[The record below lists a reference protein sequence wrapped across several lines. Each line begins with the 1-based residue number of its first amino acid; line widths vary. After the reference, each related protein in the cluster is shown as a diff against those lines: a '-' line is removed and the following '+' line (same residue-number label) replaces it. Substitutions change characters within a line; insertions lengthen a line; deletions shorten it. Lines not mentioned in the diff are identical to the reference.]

1 MTDDGGPT
9 KWHHTTSWDEIGALT
24 PRPGTQ
30 AWLVRNGTPDDEDAP
45 MVVRS
50 TFAPGTRVEAH
61 THDSDYMEI
70 ILEGS
75 EEVTRQWR
83 HAGDI
88 TIVKGGTVYG
98 PLIAG
103 PEGVTKLII
112 FRDHR
117 YRVIEQSEV
126 RTRRE
131 APAT

>member
-1 MTDDGGPT
+1 VSDTAARR
-9 KWHHTTSWDEIGALT
+9 KWHHTTSWDEVEIGTSRA
-24 PRPGTQ
+24 GAQ
-30 AWLVRNGTPDDEDAP
+30 VWMFRNGLPEDDEAP
-45 MVVRS
+45 VVVRS
-50 TFAPGTRVEAH
+50 TFAPGTRIEAH
-61 THDSDYMEI
+61 THASDYTEI

-88 TIVKGGTVYG
+88 TIVKGGTTYG

-117 YRVIEQSEV
+117 YRTI
-126 RTRRE
+126 
-131 APAT
+131 PANQANA